1 MKGRIALITVLADD
15 APALARFYREV
26 LGFRIVN
33 DLGHYV
39 EFAHEGVRFAI
50 CARSVMARATHH
62 PSFKLPANGQA
73 FELAFP
79 LDTPE
84 ELDRVYAA
92 VVAGGATPVAGPAV
106 MPWGQKTAF
115 FADLEGNI
123 HELFVDLPGEN
134 VE

>member
-1 MKGRIALITVLADD
+1 MTGRIALITVLADD
-15 APALARFYREV
+15 VPTMVQFYRDV
-26 LGFRIVN
+26 LAFQVAN

-50 CARSVMARATHH
+50 CARSIMARTTQH

-84 ELDRVYAA
+84 ALDRVYAA
-92 VVAGGATPVAGPAV
+92 VVAGGATPVAAPAV

-115 FADLEGNI
+115 FADPEGNI

-134 VE
+134 IE